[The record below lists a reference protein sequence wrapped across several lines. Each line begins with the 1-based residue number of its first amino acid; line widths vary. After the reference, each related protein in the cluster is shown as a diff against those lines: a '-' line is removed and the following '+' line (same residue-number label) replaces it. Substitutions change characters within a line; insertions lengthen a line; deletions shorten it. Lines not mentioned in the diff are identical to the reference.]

1 MGRHKKYPDAED
13 TIAAFYVAVSD
24 SYRNLTSEE
33 VGVET
38 NRKSINLLADEL
50 DISRLKVL

>member
-1 MGRHKKYPDAED
+1 MGRHKKCPDAEN
-13 TIAAFYVAVSD
+13 TIAAFYAAVSD
-24 SYRNLTSEE
+24 SYRNPTSEE

-38 NRKSINLLADEL
+38 NRKSINLLADEF